1 MTSTLAETSTDA
13 LLARV
18 ARLEAALSAERTAR
32 EARAT
37 KLEKDVETLRASH
50 ERLRQELEMLRHRIF
65 VAKAERIDS
74 KQLELEFATKLAAL
88 DELARQL
95 PMPPPDTGTPSPGGG
110 GGAVAKK
117 PTGRRDLRGLKLP
130 EVTSWRDQLAVF
142 PALLRAELF
151 VPASAA
157 SAR

>member
-1 MTSTLAETSTDA
+1 MASTLAETSTDA

-32 EARAT
+32 EASEARAT

-74 KQLELEFATKLAAL
+74 K
-88 DELARQL
+88 
-95 PMPPPDTGTPSPGGG
+95 
-110 GGAVAKK
+110 
-117 PTGRRDLRGLKLP
+117 GRVSRP
-130 EVTSWRDQLAVF
+130 V
-142 PALLRAELF
+142 
-151 VPASAA
+151 
-157 SAR
+157 